1 MHSLRRF
8 VFPIGDNQQSLHE
21 GKGGIPTVCA
31 TKRSEKEHAFQSSIN
46 FYSLMFIIL
55 KIYPPIGG

>member
-1 MHSLRRF
+1 M
-8 VFPIGDNQQSLHE
+8 FPTGDNQQSLHE
-21 GKGGIPTVCA
+21 GKSGIPTVCA
-31 TKRSEKEHAFQSSIN
+31 TKRSEKKYAFQSSIN